1 MGSLPCPAG
10 TERQAQRI
18 GGVRLTSRISFDGAS
33 DEFRAVEQS
42 SPEEPANRRIK
53 MGDVGRKEFDGSVD
67 ENLSELRRSL
77 AGVVLPPGDAGYES
91 ARRCFNADDVA
102 TAFDFARTNALP
114 VAVRGGGH
122 NPAGHCV
129 CEDGLVI
136 DLSLMRRVDV
146 D

>member
-42 SPEEPANRRIK
+42 SPEEPANRRIE

-91 ARRCFNADDVA
+91 ARRCFNALIDRRPAVIARCLDADDVA
-102 TAFDFARTNALP
+102 TAFDFAR
-114 VAVRGGGH
+114 
-122 NPAGHCV
+122 
-129 CEDGLVI
+129 
-136 DLSLMRRVDV
+136 
-146 D
+146 